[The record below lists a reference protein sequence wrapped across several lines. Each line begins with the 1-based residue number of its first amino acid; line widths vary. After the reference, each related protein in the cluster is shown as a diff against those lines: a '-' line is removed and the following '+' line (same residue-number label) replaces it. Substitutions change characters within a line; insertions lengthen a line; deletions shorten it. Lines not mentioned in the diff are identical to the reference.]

1 MAGGLMQLAAT
12 GQQSIILTG
21 NPTKT
26 FWKSTYAKY
35 TNFGKQNFRLDYEGS
50 PTLRLNEESTFVFKI
65 KRHADLLMDC
75 YASVTLPNIWSPI
88 VPPID
93 KTNNNWSP
101 YEFKWIE
108 NIGAQ
113 MISNI
118 TITCG
123 NQTIQQYS
131 GQYLMSLVNRDF
143 TQEKK
148 DLFNRMTGNIPELN
162 NPSQTL
168 LTHKNIIEYVDRYP
182 NAYYT
187 SELGGAQPSI
197 DGRILYIPIL
207 SWFSLKSQMAFP
219 LIAMQ
224 YNELNINITFR
235 PIREMFII
243 RDVYNPTE
251 GFPFIAPN
259 FNQAQMQM
267 YNFLQT
273 PPDVSL
279 NNYQDK
285 RCVWSADINLNCTYC
300 FLSDEEAKIFASK
313 EHKYIFKQVQETKY
327 YNVTGQSRINI
338 DSFGSVANWMFYLQ
352 RSDIGVRNEWS
363 NYTNWSYK
371 YKPSDIMLVG
381 GRYDV
386 TNNNKILIGTN
397 LDIDPFGSE
406 VQNKFPYGS
415 YITGTYKP
423 ENIKDILVNIG
434 ILVDGEYRENTMN
447 AGILNYVE
455 KFARTNGG
463 APDGV
468 FCYNFCLNTSPYDLQ
483 PSGAMDMSKY
493 GIIQFEVQ
501 TIAPPLDANAQTMT
515 ICDPDTGEIIG
526 INKPTWRIYKYNY
539 DMTLFE
545 ERINILSFM
554 GGNAALM
561 YAT

>member
-50 PTLRLNEESTFVFKI
+50 PTLRLNEESTFLFKI

-75 YASVTLPNIWSPI
+75 YASITLPNIWSPI
-88 VPPID
+88 VPPSTD
-93 KTNNNWSP
+93 TGNVWSP

-108 NIGAQ
+108 NLGAQ
-113 MISNI
+113 MISQI

-131 GQYLMSLVNRDF
+131 GQYLLSLVNRDF

-162 NPSQTL
+162 NPSQAV
-168 LTHKNIIEYVDRYP
+168 LTHKNIGEYIDAYP

-187 SELGGAQPSI
+187 PELAGAQPSI

-224 YNELNINITFR
+224 YNELNISITFR
-235 PIREMFII
+235 PIREMFVI
-243 RDVYNPTE
+243 RDVYNHQE

-279 NNYQDK
+279 NNYIDK
-285 RCVWSADINLNCTYC
+285 RSVWSADIHLNCTYC

-313 EHKYIFKQVQETKY
+313 DHQYIFKQVQETKY

-338 DSFGSVANWMFYLQ
+338 DSFGSVSSFMFYLQ
-352 RSDIGVRNEWS
+352 RSDVSVRNEWS

-371 YKPSDIMLVG
+371 YKPFDITEVSGSNLQITPYG
-381 GRYDV
+381 TGLYP
-386 TNNNKILIGTN
+386 NNK
-397 LDIDPFGSE
+397 
-406 VQNKFPYGS
+406 
-415 YITGTYKP
+415 YITGTYTP
-423 ENIKDILVNIG
+423 ANIKDILISIG
-434 ILVDGEYRENTMN
+434 ILIDGEYRENTMH
-447 AGILNYVE
+447 AGVLNYVE

-468 FCYNFCLNTSPYDLQ
+468 YCYNFCLNTSPYDLQ

-493 GIIQFEVQ
+493 GLIQFELS
-501 TIAPPLDANAQTMT
+501 TIAPPLDSNAQTIT

>member
-50 PTLRLNEESTFVFKI
+50 PTLRLNEESTFLFKI

-75 YASVTLPNIWSPI
+75 YASITLPNIWSPI
-88 VPPID
+88 VPPSNE
-93 KTNNNWSP
+93 TNDNWSP

-108 NIGAQ
+108 NLGAQ
-113 MISNI
+113 MISQI

-131 GQYLMSLVNRDF
+131 GQYLLSLVNRDF

-162 NPSQTL
+162 NPSQAV
-168 LTHKNIIEYVDRYP
+168 LTHKNIGEYIDAYP

-187 SELGGAQPSI
+187 PELAGAQPSI

-224 YNELNINITFR
+224 YNELNISITFR
-235 PIREMFII
+235 PIREMFVV
-243 RDVYNPTE
+243 RDVYNHQE

-279 NNYQDK
+279 NNYIDK
-285 RCVWSADINLNCTYC
+285 RSVWSADIHLNCTYC

-313 EHKYIFKQVQETKY
+313 DHKYIFKQVQETKY

-338 DSFGSVANWMFYLQ
+338 DSFGSVSSFMFYLQ
-352 RSDIGVRNEWS
+352 RSDVSVRNEWS

-371 YKPSDIMLVG
+371 YKPFDI
-381 GRYDV
+381 
-386 TNNNKILIGTN
+386 T
-397 LDIDPFGSE
+397 E
-406 VQNKFPYGS
+406 VSSSNRPITPYGTGLYPDNK
-415 YITGTYKP
+415 YITGTYTP
-423 ENIKDILVNIG
+423 ANIKDILISIG
-434 ILVDGEYRENTMN
+434 ILIDGEYRENTMH
-447 AGILNYVE
+447 AGVLNYVE

-468 FCYNFCLNTSPYDLQ
+468 YCYNFCLNTSPYDLQ

-493 GIIQFEVQ
+493 GLIQFELS
-501 TIAPPLDANAQTMT
+501 TIAPPLDSNAQTIT

>member
-50 PTLRLNEESTFVFKI
+50 PTLRLNEESIFLFKI

-75 YASVTLPNIWSPI
+75 YASITLPNIWSPI
-88 VPPID
+88 VPPSTD
-93 KTNNNWSP
+93 TGNVWSP

-108 NIGAQ
+108 NLGAQ
-113 MISNI
+113 MISQI

-131 GQYLMSLVNRDF
+131 GQYLLSLVNRDF

-162 NPSQTL
+162 NPSQAV
-168 LTHKNIIEYVDRYP
+168 LTHKNIGEYIDAYP

-187 SELGGAQPSI
+187 PELAGAQPSI

-224 YNELNINITFR
+224 YNELNISITFR
-235 PIREMFII
+235 PIREMFVI
-243 RDVYNPTE
+243 RDVYNPTD

-279 NNYQDK
+279 NNYIDK
-285 RCVWSADINLNCTYC
+285 RSVWSADIHLNCTYC

-313 EHKYIFKQVQETKY
+313 DHKYIFKQVQETKY

-338 DSFGSVANWMFYLQ
+338 DSFGSVSSFMFYLQ
-352 RSDIGVRNEWS
+352 RSDVSVRNEWS

-371 YKPSDIMLVG
+371 YKPFDITEVSGSNLQITPYG
-381 GRYDV
+381 TGLYP
-386 TNNNKILIGTN
+386 NNK
-397 LDIDPFGSE
+397 
-406 VQNKFPYGS
+406 
-415 YITGTYKP
+415 YITGTYTP
-423 ENIKDILVNIG
+423 ANIKDILISIG
-434 ILVDGEYRENTMN
+434 ILIDGEYRENTMH
-447 AGILNYVE
+447 AGVLNYVE

-468 FCYNFCLNTSPYDLQ
+468 YCYNFCLNTSPYDLQ

-493 GIIQFEVQ
+493 GLIQFELS
-501 TIAPPLDANAQTMT
+501 TIAPPLDSNAQTIT

>member
-50 PTLRLNEESTFVFKI
+50 PTIRLNEESTFLFKI

-75 YASVTLPNIWSPI
+75 YASITLPNIWSPI
-88 VPPID
+88 VPPTAD
-93 KTNNNWSP
+93 TSYNWSP

-108 NIGAQ
+108 NLGAQ
-113 MISNI
+113 MISQI

-131 GQYLMSLVNRDF
+131 GQYLLSLVNRDF

-162 NPSQTL
+162 NPSQAV
-168 LTHKNIIEYVDRYP
+168 LTHKNILGYIDAYP

-187 SELGGAQPSI
+187 PDLAGAQPSI

-224 YNELNINITFR
+224 YNELNISITFR

-243 RDVYNPTE
+243 RDVYNHIDN
-251 GFPFIAPN
+251 FPYIAPN
-259 FNQAQMQM
+259 FNQAHMQM

-285 RCVWSADINLNCTYC
+285 RSVWSADIHLNCTYC

-313 EHKYIFKQVQETKY
+313 DHKYIFKQVQETKY

-338 DSFGSVANWMFYLQ
+338 DSFGSVSSFMFYLQ
-352 RSDIGVRNEWS
+352 RSDVGVRNEWS

-371 YKPSDIMLVG
+371 YKPSDITEVSG
-381 GRYDV
+381 S
-386 TNNNKILIGTN
+386 N
-397 LDIDPFGSE
+397 LQIT
-406 VQNKFPYGS
+406 PYGTGLYPDNK
-415 YITGTYKP
+415 YITGTYTP
-423 ENIKDILVNIG
+423 ANIKDILLSIG
-434 ILVDGEYRENTMN
+434 ILIDGEYRENTMN
-447 AGILNYVE
+447 AGVLNYVE

-468 FCYNFCLNTSPYDLQ
+468 YCYNFCLNTSPYDLQ

-493 GIIQFEVQ
+493 GIIQFELS
-501 TIAPPLDANAQTMT
+501 TISPPLDSNAQTIT

>member
-50 PTLRLNEESTFVFKI
+50 PTLRLNEESTFLFKI

-75 YASVTLPNIWSPI
+75 YASITLPNIWSPI
-88 VPPID
+88 VPPSTD
-93 KTNNNWSP
+93 TGNFWSP

-108 NIGAQ
+108 NLGAQ
-113 MISNI
+113 MISQI

-131 GQYLMSLVNRDF
+131 GQYLLSLVNRDF

-162 NPSQTL
+162 NPSQAV
-168 LTHKNIIEYVDRYP
+168 LTHKNIREYIDQYP

-187 SELGGAQPSI
+187 PELAGAQPSI

-224 YNELNINITFR
+224 YNELNISITFR

-243 RDVYNPTE
+243 RDVYNHQE

-279 NNYQDK
+279 NNYIDK
-285 RCVWSADINLNCTYC
+285 RSVWSADIHLNCTYC

-313 EHKYIFKQVQETKY
+313 DHQYIFKQVQETKY

-338 DSFGSVANWMFYLQ
+338 DSFGSVSSFMFYLQ
-352 RSDIGVRNEWS
+352 RSDVSVRNEWS

-371 YKPSDIMLVG
+371 YKPSDITEVSSSNPPITPYG
-381 GRYDV
+381 TGRYP
-386 TNNNKILIGTN
+386 NNK
-397 LDIDPFGSE
+397 
-406 VQNKFPYGS
+406 
-415 YITGTYKP
+415 YITGTYTP
-423 ENIKDILVNIG
+423 ANIKDILISIG
-434 ILVDGEYRENTMN
+434 ILIDGEYRENTMH
-447 AGILNYVE
+447 AGVLNYVE

-468 FCYNFCLNTSPYDLQ
+468 YCYNFCLNTSPYDLQ

-493 GIIQFEVQ
+493 GLIQFELS
-501 TIAPPLDANAQTMT
+501 TIAPPLDSNAQTIT

>member
-50 PTLRLNEESTFVFKI
+50 PTLRLNEESTFLFKI

-75 YASVTLPNIWSPI
+75 YASITLPNIWSPI
-88 VPPID
+88 VPPSTD
-93 KTNNNWSP
+93 TGNVWSP

-108 NIGAQ
+108 NLGAQ
-113 MISNI
+113 MISQI

-131 GQYLMSLVNRDF
+131 GQYLLSLVNRDF

-187 SELGGAQPSI
+187 PELAGAQPSI

-224 YNELNINITFR
+224 YNELNISITFR
-235 PIREMFII
+235 PIREMFVV
-243 RDVYNPTE
+243 RDVYNPDD

-279 NNYQDK
+279 NNYIDK
-285 RCVWSADINLNCTYC
+285 RSVWSADIHLNCTYC

-313 EHKYIFKQVQETKY
+313 DHKYIFKQVQETKY

-338 DSFGSVANWMFYLQ
+338 DSFGSVSSFMFYLQ
-352 RSDIGVRNEWS
+352 RSDVSVRNEWS
-363 NYTNWSYK
+363 NYTNWSYN
-371 YKPSDIMLVG
+371 YKPFDITEVSSSNRPITTYGTGL
-381 GRYDV
+381 YP
-386 TNNNKILIGTN
+386 NNK
-397 LDIDPFGSE
+397 
-406 VQNKFPYGS
+406 
-415 YITGTYKP
+415 YITGTYTP
-423 ENIKDILVNIG
+423 ANIKDILISIG
-434 ILVDGEYRENTMN
+434 ILIDGEYRENTMH
-447 AGILNYVE
+447 AGVLNYVE

-468 FCYNFCLNTSPYDLQ
+468 YCYNFCLNTSPYDLQ

-493 GIIQFEVQ
+493 GLIQFELS
-501 TIAPPLDANAQTMT
+501 TIAPPLDSNAQTIT

>member
-50 PTLRLNEESTFVFKI
+50 PTLRLNEESTFLFKI

-75 YASVTLPNIWSPI
+75 YASITLPNIWSPI
-88 VPPID
+88 VPPSTD
-93 KTNNNWSP
+93 TGNVWSP

-108 NIGAQ
+108 NLGAQ
-113 MISNI
+113 MISQI

-131 GQYLMSLVNRDF
+131 GQYLLSLVNRDF

-187 SELGGAQPSI
+187 PELAGAQPSI

-224 YNELNINITFR
+224 YNELNISITFR
-235 PIREMFII
+235 PIREMFVV
-243 RDVYNPTE
+243 RDVYNPDD

-279 NNYQDK
+279 NNYIDK
-285 RCVWSADINLNCTYC
+285 RSVWSADIHLNCTYC

-313 EHKYIFKQVQETKY
+313 DHKYIFKQVQETKY

-338 DSFGSVANWMFYLQ
+338 DSFGSVSSFMFYLQ
-352 RSDIGVRNEWS
+352 RSDVSVRNEWS

-371 YKPSDIMLVG
+371 YKPFDITEVSGSNLQITPYG
-381 GRYDV
+381 TGLYP
-386 TNNNKILIGTN
+386 NNK
-397 LDIDPFGSE
+397 
-406 VQNKFPYGS
+406 
-415 YITGTYKP
+415 YITGTYTP
-423 ENIKDILVNIG
+423 ANIKDILISIG
-434 ILVDGEYRENTMN
+434 ILIDGEYRENTMH
-447 AGILNYVE
+447 AGVLNYVE

-468 FCYNFCLNTSPYDLQ
+468 YCYNFCLNTSPYDLQ

-493 GIIQFEVQ
+493 GLIQFELS
-501 TIAPPLDANAQTMT
+501 TIAPPLDSNAQTIT

>member
-88 VPPID
+88 VPPIN
-93 KTNNNWSP
+93 KTNHNWSP

-108 NIGAQ
+108 NLGAQ
-113 MISNI
+113 MISQI

-131 GQYLMSLVNRDF
+131 GQYLLSLVNRDF

-162 NPSQTL
+162 NPSQAF
-168 LTHKNIIEYVDRYP
+168 THKSIGEYIDKYP

-243 RDVYNPTE
+243 RDVYNYQE

-285 RCVWSADINLNCTYC
+285 RCVWSADIHLNCTYC

-363 NYTNWSYK
+363 NYTNFPYK
-371 YKPSDIMLVG
+371 YKPSDIMKVDYKTYNG
-381 GRYDV
+381 VV
-386 TNNNKILIGTN
+386 TGINP
-397 LDIDPFGSE
+397 DIAPFGSE
-406 VQNKFPYGS
+406 YPRGS

-434 ILVDGEYRENTMN
+434 ILVDGEYRENTMH
-447 AGILNYVE
+447 AGVLNYVE

-501 TIAPPLDANAQTMT
+501 TIAPPLDPNAQTMT